1 MQPTEKND
9 VFKNLFRFFR
19 LEGAKFP
26 QGVNIFGRRRERTLK
41 KHARKALPCMPG
53 TCAAEGGGGTR
64 GKNGAVRGR
73 RKRDGA
79 KAEGRLRAGSGERKV
94 RRGKREKHK
103 GKRGWR
109 ATAQGGSGTRE
120 RVRGKGRR
128 CAGPVFGE
136 KGKIRSKISSWRA
149 TATAKG
155 RERMG
160 AGQKKAPAH
169 GFFTGE
175 AARRGRGFG
184 RGAPGRR
191 FCRSTVPG
199 FARNQSFRPN
209 MVLHRALP
217 PGVENTRSRAART
230 AAGLSPSSCRF
241 TRKSASTRMR

>member
-26 QGVNIFGRRRERTLK
+26 QGVNILGRRRERTLK

-79 KAEGRLRAGSGERKV
+79 KAERLEERGADAQGTWWRMWWGKGGRAERRKGGRKGAPGRKSPCARLFHGGSRMPGPGLRERECRKSGGPDAGWKRGEDACAG
-94 RRGKREKHK
+94 GKREEHK

-120 RVRGKGRR
+120 RGRGKGAEM
-128 CAGPVFGE
+128 CGAGRGDCFRG
-136 KGKIRSKISSWRA
+136 KGK
-149 TATAKG
+149 
-155 RERMG
+155 
-160 AGQKKAPAH
+160 
-169 GFFTGE
+169 
-175 AARRGRGFG
+175 
-184 RGAPGRR
+184 
-191 FCRSTVPG
+191 
-199 FARNQSFRPN
+199 
-209 MVLHRALP
+209 
-217 PGVENTRSRAART
+217 NTE
-230 AAGLSPSSCRF
+230 
-241 TRKSASTRMR
+241 